1 MLAVRRP
8 RLLSALL
15 VLAALLL
22 TLPAP
27 ASAAT
32 PPAQLAR
39 ALERSPLYV
48 DPLYADAV
56 PPATRVRI
64 ERGLRQLDQRI
75 LVVLA
80 PVLPGDAYGG
90 RARNLIAVLR
100 QRLADR
106 GAPTD
111 GTFAVLQDRYL
122 VVEEFVRGREVYR
135 PRTRDAVSLAN
146 FEKTGTTPTYRLPLA
161 DPALRFVANLRQPPA
176 RLSARVAAMRTEQQ
190 RTAERFREQSD
201 GRRDNGTGTTIAL
214 VAVGVLLLAVVVLL
228 LVRRRRG
235 AVAVDGPLPVI
246 PERVFRHA
254 REARRADLRQDADR
268 ELLALATALDEQ
280 PVPSAAAGQDA
291 YQLALDAYTAA
302 RRRMTPDA
310 PSVDLVG
317 VLVLVDRARSL
328 LARAAALDAGRRP
341 PEPGPLCTFNPL
353 HGRAARTVAWREDLR
368 VPACAACAADLAAG
382 RNPDALRDGDQPY
395 LEADSVW
402 ARTGFGA
409 LTDDLVERVARGER

>member
-1 MLAVRRP
+1 M
-8 RLLSALL
+8 
-15 VLAALLL
+15 
-22 TLPAP
+22 
-27 ASAAT
+27 
-32 PPAQLAR
+32 
-39 ALERSPLYV
+39 
-48 DPLYADAV
+48 
-56 PPATRVRI
+56 RI